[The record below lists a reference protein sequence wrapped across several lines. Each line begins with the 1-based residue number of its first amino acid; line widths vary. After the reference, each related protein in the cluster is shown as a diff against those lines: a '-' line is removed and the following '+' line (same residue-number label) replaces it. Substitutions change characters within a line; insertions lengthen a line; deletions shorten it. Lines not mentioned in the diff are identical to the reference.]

1 MEDAENNPQPVKEKT
16 AKKVDLRREVFIR
29 EYLVDFNGQR
39 AAVAAGYAEKS
50 ARITASHLLDR
61 PEIRDAIAREA
72 EKKTKRLDITVERV
86 LEELGRM
93 GFANMLDY
101 VTIQERGSAF
111 VDLSKLT
118 REQAAAIQEITV
130 EEYAEGRGDDARD
143 VKRTRF
149 KLGDKRGSLELLGRY
164 LKLFTDKFEHCGLG
178 GGPIQHEHID
188 FTKLTDEQLIDI
200 QRIVETAA
208 VQAPAESRSHQG

>member
-1 MEDAENNPQPVKEKT
+1 MAEKSE
-16 AKKVDLRREVFIR
+16 LRRAVFIR

-50 ARITASHLLDR
+50 ARVTASHLLDR

-72 EKKTKRLDITVERV
+72 EKKTKKLDITVERV

-101 VTIQERGSAF
+101 VTVQEKGSAF
-111 VDLSKLT
+111 VDLSQLT

-130 EEYAEGRGDDARD
+130 DEYTEGRGETARD
-143 VKRTRF
+143 VKRTKF
-149 KLGDKRGSLELLGRY
+149 KLGDKRGSLELLGKY
-164 LKLFTDKFEHCGLG
+164 LKLFTDKFEHSGPG
-178 GGPIQHEHID
+178 GGPIQHDID
-188 FTKLTDEQLIDI
+188 FNKLSDQQIIDL
-200 QRIVETAA
+200 QRIAESSA